1 MSSVTLSYGYWEF
14 WENYDPP
21 NQYFGN
27 QKVVFDGDNKLIYI
41 VPGQTDLN
49 FKIDIYSNWKEWVQV
64 RENAK
69 YEAAFRTTGG
79 DPVGS
84 GLFAGDIYFT
94 INGWKIVVQ
103 EQVVIT
109 GIIYDNDPTQSPFI
123 VQSGGGLRNVV
134 SNLAYAYNQ
143 TGIVPPTPQEIRAEM
158 DANSTKLID
167 IKTVVDGLPDADE
180 IWNYSIRTLT
190 TSMTPQQFWDFLL
203 SNAVTPG
210 SAGEKLKQVLTTGNF
225 LALK

>member
-1 MSSVTLSYGYWEF
+1 MDVTYAYNFWEF
-14 WENYDPP
+14 WANYDPP
-21 NQYFGN
+21 NETFGN
-27 QKVVFDGDNKLIYI
+27 QKVIFDGIAKRIYI
-41 VPGQTDLN
+41 VPGQTNLN
-49 FKIDIYSNWKEWVQV
+49 FKTDIYSNWKEWTQV
-64 RENAK
+64 RDNAK
-69 YEAAFRTTGG
+69 YLAAFRTTGG

-103 EQVVIT
+103 EQVVIN
-109 GIIYDNDPTQSPFI
+109 GIIYDNDPAQSPFVI
-123 VQSGGGLRNVV
+123 ESRGGLRNVV

-158 DANSTKLID
+158 DTNSTKLTD

-203 SNAVTPG
+203 SSATTPG

-225 LALK
+225 IALK

>member
-27 QKVVFDGDNKLIYI
+27 QKVVFDGENKLIYI
-41 VPGQTDLN
+41 VPGQTNLN
-49 FKIDIYSNWKEWVQV
+49 FKTDIYSNWKEWTQV

-69 YEAAFRTTGG
+69 YLAAFRTTGG

-103 EQVVIT
+103 DQVIIN

-143 TGIVPPTPQEIRAEM
+143 TGIVPPTPQEIRQEM

-167 IKTVVDGLPDADE
+167 IKTVVDGLPDADD

-190 TSMTPQQFWDFLL
+190 TSMTPQEFWDFLL
-203 SNAVTPG
+203 SSATTPG

-225 LALK
+225 IALK

>member
-1 MSSVTLSYGYWEF
+1 MDITFGYGFWEF
-14 WENYDPP
+14 WANYDPP
-21 NQYFGN
+21 NQFFGN
-27 QKVVFDGDNKLIYI
+27 QKVIFDGVAKRIYV

-49 FKIDIYSNWKEWVQV
+49 FKEDIYSNWKEWVHV
-64 RENAK
+64 RDNAK

-79 DPVGS
+79 DPVGG

-94 INGWKIVVQ
+94 INDWKIVVQ
-103 EQVVIT
+103 EQIIIR
-109 GIIYDNDPTQSPFI
+109 GIIYDNDPAQSPFI

-143 TGIVPPTPQEIRAEM
+143 TGIVPPTPQEIRQEM
-158 DANSTKLID
+158 DLNSTKLTD
-167 IKTVVDGLPDADE
+167 IKTVVDGLPSADD

-190 TSMTPQQFWDFLL
+190 TTMTPQEFWDFLL
-203 SNAVTPG
+203 SSATTPG

-225 LALK
+225 IALK